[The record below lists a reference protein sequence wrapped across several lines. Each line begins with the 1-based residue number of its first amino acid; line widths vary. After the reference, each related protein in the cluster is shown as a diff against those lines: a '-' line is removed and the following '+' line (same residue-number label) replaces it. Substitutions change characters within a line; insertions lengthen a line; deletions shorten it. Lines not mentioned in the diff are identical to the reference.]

1 MALVVRT
8 AVTCDLGVAEVSV
21 AAKTWAVA
29 DLAMEVVEEVSGAAG
44 AAGVA
49 VRVGDGAA
57 GRG

>member
-1 MALVVRT
+1 MVRT